1 MKIQE
6 VTIEGYQSHTNSTF
20 RLSPGLTVI
29 TGPSDAGKT
38 AIIRALRWF
47 AFNEPTGEAF
57 LHTIRNPDG
66 SIKEAVDQVK
76 VSVTFDNGITITKTR
91 RKGKTTYTHSA
102 FPTAWEKA
110 EIPPEIKETLGL
122 VKQQYGDFE
131 TCLNF
136 AFQLDAPFMLSE
148 SASVG
153 AKVLGK
159 LAGTEIVDK
168 SISEVNKK
176 THQTRNDISYAD
188 KQIGEI
194 DVSLTEYFDLDR
206 FDAEL
211 KIAEAAF
218 TKLKEDQSRHDA
230 LTALMNS
237 YQLNTEQRIKYY
249 DEVERLAGVVVASVS
264 LGIAEREQA
273 KKEKLEDLNVGFWK
287 AVQDQNEPL
296 RVIRIT
302 RNLEDLQSDLKE
314 VETDVIRYDALTA
327 LMNSYQ
333 LNTEQR
339 IKYYDE
345 VERLAGVV
353 VASVSLGIAEREQAK
368 KEKLEDLN
376 VGFWKA
382 VQDQNEPLRV
392 IRITRNLEDLQSDLK
407 EVETDVIRYDA
418 LLGFQYGYINLQET
432 IRRTSALVVKLDQAV
447 GLSFMLDE
455 AEKDT
460 QALEAL
466 ERAYKRFNE
475 VSEEERD
482 LRYKVSSLGN
492 TEALAD
498 ILGSISKQYDELDN
512 LKRLNVV
519 SQTRQL
525 SYEAAGRYVEKCNRE
540 LEEAQEELQAAWE
553 AAGGVCPLCGSE
565 VKENCT
571 H

>member
-1 MKIQE
+1 M
-6 VTIEGYQSHTNSTF
+6 S
-20 RLSPGLTVI
+20 
-29 TGPSDAGKT
+29 
-38 AIIRALRWF
+38 
-47 AFNEPTGEAF
+47 
-57 LHTIRNPDG
+57 
-66 SIKEAVDQVK
+66 
-76 VSVTFDNGITITKTR
+76 
-91 RKGKTTYTHSA
+91 
-102 FPTAWEKA
+102 
-110 EIPPEIKETLGL
+110 
-122 VKQQYGDFE
+122 
-131 TCLNF
+131 
-136 AFQLDAPFMLSE
+136 
-148 SASVG
+148 
-153 AKVLGK
+153 
-159 LAGTEIVDK
+159 
-168 SISEVNKK
+168 
-176 THQTRNDISYAD
+176 
-188 KQIGEI
+188 
-194 DVSLTEYFDLDR
+194 
-206 FDAEL
+206 
-211 KIAEAAF
+211 
-218 TKLKEDQSRHDA
+218 
-230 LTALMNS
+230 S

-273 KKEKLEDLNVGFWK
+273 KKEKLEDLNTGFWK

-296 RVIRIT
+296 RVIHIT
-302 RNLEDLQSDLKE
+302 RNLEDLQADLKE
-314 VETDVIRYDALTA
+314 VET
-327 LMNSYQ
+327 
-333 LNTEQR
+333 
-339 IKYYDE
+339 
-345 VERLAGVV
+345 G
-353 VASVSLGIAEREQAK
+353 
-368 KEKLEDLN
+368 
-376 VGFWKA
+376 
-382 VQDQNEPLRV
+382 
-392 IRITRNLEDLQSDLK
+392 
-407 EVETDVIRYDA
+407 VIRYDA

-512 LKRLNVV
+512 LKRLNAV

-565 VKENCT
+565 VKENCI

>member
-122 VKQQYGDFE
+122 VKQRYGDFE

-218 TKLKEDQSRHDA
+218 TKLKEDQSRH
-230 LTALMNS
+230 
-237 YQLNTEQRIKYY
+237 
-249 DEVERLAGVVVASVS
+249 V
-264 LGIAEREQA
+264 
-273 KKEKLEDLNVGFWK
+273 
-287 AVQDQNEPL
+287 
-296 RVIRIT
+296 
-302 RNLEDLQSDLKE
+302 
-314 VETDVIRYDALTA
+314 
-327 LMNSYQ
+327 
-333 LNTEQR
+333 
-339 IKYYDE
+339 
-345 VERLAGVV
+345 
-353 VASVSLGIAEREQAK
+353 
-368 KEKLEDLN
+368 
-376 VGFWKA
+376 
-382 VQDQNEPLRV
+382 
-392 IRITRNLEDLQSDLK
+392 
-407 EVETDVIRYDA
+407 
-418 LLGFQYGYINLQET
+418 
-432 IRRTSALVVKLDQAV
+432 
-447 GLSFMLDE
+447 
-455 AEKDT
+455 
-460 QALEAL
+460 AL

-512 LKRLNVV
+512 LKRLNAV
-519 SQTRQL
+519 SQSRQL
-525 SYEAAGRYVEKCNRE
+525 SREAAGRYVEKCNRE

>member
-6 VTIEGYQSHTNSTF
+6 VTIEGYQSHVNSTF

-57 LHTIRNPDG
+57 LHTIRNSDG
-66 SIKEAVDQVK
+66 SVKEAVDQVK

-91 RKGKTTYTHSA
+91 RKGKTTYTHSS

-168 SISEVNKK
+168 AISEVNKK
-176 THQTRNDISYAD
+176 THQTRSNISYAD

-194 DVSLTEYFDLDR
+194 DVSLTEYFDLDQ

-211 KIAEAAF
+211 KVAEMAF
-218 TKLKEDQSRHDA
+218 TKLKEDQTRHA
-230 LTALMNS
+230 TLTALMNA

-264 LGIAEREQA
+264 LSSAEREQQ
-273 KKEKLEDLNVGFWK
+273 KKEKLEDLNTKFWK
-287 AVQDQNEPL
+287 AVNDQKEPL

-302 RNLEDLQSDLKE
+302 KNVEALQEDLDNVDKC
-314 VETDVIRYDALTA
+314 VDKYD
-327 LMNSYQ
+327 
-333 LNTEQR
+333 
-339 IKYYDE
+339 K
-345 VERLAGVV
+345 
-353 VASVSLGIAEREQAK
+353 
-368 KEKLEDLN
+368 
-376 VGFWKA
+376 
-382 VQDQNEPLRV
+382 
-392 IRITRNLEDLQSDLK
+392 
-407 EVETDVIRYDA
+407 
-418 LLGFQYGYINLQET
+418 LLGSAYAYASLQEH
-432 IRRTSALVVKLDQAV
+432 IKNTSALVVRLDQAV
-447 GLSFMLDE
+447 GLKFMLEE

-460 QALEAL
+460 QTLEAL
-466 ERAYKRFNE
+466 ERACKRFKT

-498 ILGSISKQYDELDN
+498 ILESIYSQYKQLDN
-512 LKRLNVV
+512 LKRLDAIY
-519 SQTRQL
+519 TARQL
-525 SYEAAGRYVEKCNRE
+525 SCVGAKRHIETCSRE
-540 LEEAQEELQAAWE
+540 LREAQEELQAAWE

>member
-218 TKLKEDQSRHDA
+218 TKLKEDQSRHVA

-273 KKEKLEDLNVGFWK
+273 KKEKLEDLNTGFWK

-302 RNLEDLQSDLKE
+302 RNLEDLQADLKE
-314 VETDVIRYDALTA
+314 VSTLD
-327 LMNSYQ
+327 
-333 LNTEQR
+333 
-339 IKYYDE
+339 
-345 VERLAGVV
+345 
-353 VASVSLGIAEREQAK
+353 
-368 KEKLEDLN
+368 
-376 VGFWKA
+376 
-382 VQDQNEPLRV
+382 
-392 IRITRNLEDLQSDLK
+392 
-407 EVETDVIRYDA
+407 
-418 LLGFQYGYINLQET
+418 GYL
-432 IRRTSALVVKLDQAV
+432 
-447 GLSFMLDE
+447 LDE

-512 LKRLNVV
+512 LKKLNVV